1 MLHERINHHWRRTVV
16 IVAAFGLLAVACGDD
31 DDAAEPAGSTS
42 PGTAAGTTAPAAET
56 TNAPAT
62 TGAAAET
69 TTAATPTSG
78 AAAETT
84 AAGGEANPFGG
95 TLAEGE
101 FNESYLPDAALLE
114 QALGGAASLP
124 EGEMEKNIV
133 LAGVARASLP
143 VDEDLAL
150 QCWQNDG
157 CDTGTDG
164 ELVVGL
170 ADGFG
175 GNVARQLFKM
185 EFILQALTYPE
196 IGEIVYTD
204 ANLDTQKA
212 ISDVRAMAARGVDII
227 VSYPDAGEALLPAY
241 RAASQQ
247 GSQVVLWA
255 NANIGEPGTDYLTF
269 SGTDQCSLGTAYADV
284 MNDALPDGG
293 TIAFLG
299 GTPGNTQSPAWQKC
313 ERDALNPNIE
323 VVATADTDWTR
334 QGALQAASGILSEHP
349 DVDGWSYDYGDAFV
363 GVIRAYEAAGLPLD
377 IVATVHSDDNP
388 LLCAWK
394 EVGNPNF
401 DVYHF
406 VALFTQG
413 RIALTAAMMANAG
426 ADVPPEIIFST
437 ALKHVDENSCRED
450 IPADGSPS
458 TLISADLQSRMFPD

>member
-1 MLHERINHHWRRTVV
+1 MLPTYHRRV
-16 IVAAFGLLAVACGDD
+16 IAISATFLLLAAACGDD
-31 DDAAEPAGSTS
+31 DDDGAPATSAPGSAPATS
-42 PGTAAGTTAPAAET
+42 PPATSPPATSAPATSAPATSPATGTEGTAPAE
-56 TNAPAT
+56 
-62 TGAAAET
+62 
-69 TTAATPTSG
+69 
-78 AAAETT
+78 
-84 AAGGEANPFGG
+84 NPFGG

-101 FNESYLPDAALLE
+101 FGESYLPDEALLE
-114 QALGGAASLP
+114 QSLGGAASLP

-133 LAGVARASLP
+133 LAGVTRASIP

-150 QCWQNDG
+150 ECWQNDG
-157 CDTGTDG
+157 CETGTDG

-196 IGEIVYTD
+196 VGEIVYTD

-227 VSYPDAGEALLPAY
+227 VSYPDAGEALVPAY
-241 RAASQQ
+241 RAASDQ

-269 SGTDQCSLGTAYADV
+269 SGTDQCGLGEAYAEV
-284 MNDALPDGG
+284 MNEALPDGG
-293 TIAFLG
+293 QIAFLG
-299 GTPGNTQSPAWQKC
+299 GTPGNTQSPAWQEC
-313 ERDALNPNIE
+313 ERAALNPNIE
-323 VVATADTDWTR
+323 IVATADTDWTR

-349 DVDGWSYDYGDAFV
+349 DVNGWSYDYGDAFV

-377 IVATVHSDDNP
+377 VVATVHSDDNP

-401 DVYHF
+401 DVRHF

-437 ALKHVDENSCRED
+437 ALKTIDENSCRED

-458 TLISADLQSRMFPD
+458 TLISADLQSRMFSD

>member
-16 IVAAFGLLAVACGDD
+16 VVAAFGLLAAACGDDD
-31 DDAAEPAGSTS
+31 DDAAEPAASPS
-42 PGTAAGTTAPAAET
+42 PGTAAGTTAPAATSAPPET
-56 TNAPAT
+56 A
-62 TGAAAET
+62 AAAET
-69 TTAATPTSG
+69 TPTSG
-78 AAAETT
+78 GAETT
-84 AAGGEANPFGG
+84 AASGDANPFGA

-101 FNESYLPDAALLE
+101 FNESYLPDEALLE

-157 CDTGTDG
+157 CDTGTGG

-185 EFILQALTYPE
+185 EFILQALTYAE

-241 RAASQQ
+241 RAASGL

-269 SGTDQCSLGTAYADV
+269 SGTDQCSLGTAYAEV
-284 MNDALPDGG
+284 MNEALPDGG
-293 TIAFLG
+293 QIAFLG
-299 GTPGNTQSPAWQKC
+299 GTPGNTQSPAWQEC
-313 ERDALNPNIE
+313 EREALNPNIE

-349 DVDGWSYDYGDAFV
+349 DIDGWSYDYGDAFV

-377 IVATVHSDDNP
+377 VVATVHSDDNP

-401 DVYHF
+401 DVRHF

-426 ADVPPEIIFST
+426 AEVPPEIIFST
-437 ALKHVDENSCRED
+437 ALKTIDENSCRED

-458 TLISADLQSRMFPD
+458 TLISADLQSRMFSD

>member
-1 MLHERINHHWRRTVV
+1 MQHQQHRSHR
-16 IVAAFGLLAVACGDD
+16 VAAQVAVLVFVGASYAAGD
-31 DDAAEPAGSTS
+31 ASARGPAVGTTAPPGSTS
-42 PGTAAGTTAPAAET
+42 PGS
-56 TNAPAT
+56 
-62 TGAAAET
+62 
-69 TTAATPTSG
+69 TPT
-78 AAAETT
+78 
-84 AAGGEANPFGG
+84 AGENPFGG

-101 FNESYLPDAALLE
+101 FGESYLPDEALLE

-124 EGEMEKNIV
+124 EDEMQRNV
-133 LAGVARASLP
+133 ALAGVARASIA

-150 QCWQNDG
+150 ECWQNDG
-157 CDTGTDG
+157 CDTGTGG
-164 ELVVGL
+164 ELSVGL

-185 EFILQALTYPE
+185 EFILQALTYPQ

-212 ISDVRAMAARGVDII
+212 ISDVRSMAAQGVDII

-241 RAASQQ
+241 RAASEQ
-247 GSQVVLWA
+247 GSTVVLWA

-269 SGTDQCSLGTAYADV
+269 SGTDQCGLGEAYAAV
-284 MNDALPDGG
+284 LNENLPDGG
-293 TIAFLG
+293 TVAFLG
-299 GTPGNTQSPAWQKC
+299 GTPGNTQSPAWQGC

-323 VVATADTDWTR
+323 IIATADTDWTR
-334 QGALQAASGILSEHP
+334 QGALEAASSILSEHP
-349 DVDGWSYDYGDAFV
+349 DVDAWSYDYGDAFV

-377 IVATVHSDDNP
+377 IIATVHSDDNP

-401 DVYHF
+401 QVYHF

-426 ADVPPEIIFST
+426 ADVPPEIIFAT
-437 ALKHVDENSCRED
+437 ALKKIDENSCRED

-458 TLISADLQSRMFPD
+458 TLISAELQSRMFG

>member
-1 MLHERINHHWRRTVV
+1 MLPTYHRRV
-16 IVAAFGLLAVACGDD
+16 IAISATFLLLAAACGDD
-31 DDAAEPAGSTS
+31 DDDGAPATSAPGSAPATS
-42 PGTAAGTTAPAAET
+42 PPATSPAATSAPATSAPATSPATGTEGTAPAE
-56 TNAPAT
+56 
-62 TGAAAET
+62 
-69 TTAATPTSG
+69 
-78 AAAETT
+78 
-84 AAGGEANPFGG
+84 NPFGG

-101 FNESYLPDAALLE
+101 FGESYLPDEALLE
-114 QALGGAASLP
+114 QSLGGAASLP

-133 LAGVARASLP
+133 LAGVTRASIP

-150 QCWQNDG
+150 ECWQNDG
-157 CDTGTDG
+157 CETGTDG

-196 IGEIVYTD
+196 VGEIVYTD

-227 VSYPDAGEALLPAY
+227 VSYPDAGEALVPAY
-241 RAASQQ
+241 RAASDQ

-269 SGTDQCSLGTAYADV
+269 SGTDQCGLGEAYAEV
-284 MNDALPDGG
+284 MNEALPDGG
-293 TIAFLG
+293 QIAFLG
-299 GTPGNTQSPAWQKC
+299 GTPGNTQSPAWQEC
-313 ERDALNPNIE
+313 ERAALNPNIE
-323 VVATADTDWTR
+323 IVATADTDWTR

-349 DVDGWSYDYGDAFV
+349 DVNGWSYDYGDAFV

-377 IVATVHSDDNP
+377 VVATVHSDDNP

-401 DVYHF
+401 DVRHF

-437 ALKHVDENSCRED
+437 ALKTIDENSCRED

-458 TLISADLQSRMFPD
+458 TLISADLQSRMFSD

>member
-1 MLHERINHHWRRTVV
+1 MLHVPFKRRAVFAVV
-16 IVAAFGLLAVACGDD
+16 TTLVLVAAACGDD
-31 DDAAEPAGSTS
+31 DDDAGPADTGA
-42 PGTAAGTTAPAAET
+42 PDTAAGTTA
-56 TNAPAT
+56 
-62 TGAAAET
+62 AAA
-69 TTAATPTSG
+69 TTAAV
-78 AAAETT
+78 ATT
-84 AAGGEANPFGG
+84 AAGTAPSETSAPAPSGTDGTAPAGENPFGG
-95 TLAEGE
+95 TLEEGE
-101 FNESYLPDAALLE
+101 FGESYVPDEALLE

-124 EGEMEKNIV
+124 EGEMEKNVV
-133 LAGVARASLP
+133 LAGVTRASIP

-157 CDTGTDG
+157 CETGTGG

-196 IGEIVYTD
+196 IGEIIYTD

-212 ISDVRAMAARGVDII
+212 ISDVRSMAARGVDII

-241 RAASQQ
+241 RAASEQ

-269 SGTDQCSLGTAYADV
+269 SGTDQCGLGTAYAEV
-284 MNDALPDGG
+284 MNESLPDGG
-293 TIAFLG
+293 QIAFLG
-299 GTPGNTQSPAWQKC
+299 GTPGNTQSPAWQEC
-313 ERDALNPNIE
+313 EREALNPNIE

-334 QGALQAASGILSEHP
+334 QGALEAASGILSEYP
-349 DVDGWSYDYGDAFV
+349 ELDGWSYDYGDAFV

-377 IVATVHSDDNP
+377 VVATVHSDDNP

-394 EVGNPNF
+394 DVGNPNF
-401 DVYHF
+401 DVRHF

-426 ADVPPEIIFST
+426 ADVPPEIIFAT
-437 ALKHVDENSCRED
+437 ALKTIDENSCRED
-450 IPADGSPS
+450 IPDDGSPS
-458 TLISADLQSRMFPD
+458 TLISAELQSQMFPE

>member
-1 MLHERINHHWRRTVV
+1 MLHTHHRRA
-16 IVAAFGLLAVACGDD
+16 IAAVSATFLLLAAACGDD
-31 DDAAEPAGSTS
+31 DDDEGAPASSALGSAPATSAPATS
-42 PGTAAGTTAPAAET
+42 PASGTGGTAPATSPAT
-56 TNAPAT
+56 GTGGTAPA
-62 TGAAAET
+62 E
-69 TTAATPTSG
+69 
-78 AAAETT
+78 
-84 AAGGEANPFGG
+84 NPFGG

-101 FNESYLPDAALLE
+101 FGESYLPDEALLE
-114 QALGGAASLP
+114 QSLGGAASLP
-124 EGEMEKNIV
+124 EGEMEKNLV
-133 LAGVARASLP
+133 LAGVTRASTP

-150 QCWQNDG
+150 ECWQNDG
-157 CDTGTDG
+157 CETGTDG
-164 ELVVGL
+164 ELIVGL

-196 IGEIVYTD
+196 VGEIVYTD

-227 VSYPDAGEALLPAY
+227 VSYPDAGEALVPAY
-241 RAASQQ
+241 RAASDQ

-269 SGTDQCSLGTAYADV
+269 SGTDQCGLGEAYAEV
-284 MNDALPDGG
+284 MNEALPDGG
-293 TIAFLG
+293 QIAFLG
-299 GTPGNTQSPAWQKC
+299 GTPGNTQSPAWQEC
-313 ERDALNPNIE
+313 ERAALNPNIE
-323 VVATADTDWTR
+323 IVATADTDWTR

-363 GVIRAYEAAGLPLD
+363 GVIRAYEAAGIPLD
-377 IVATVHSDDNP
+377 VVATVHSDDNP

-401 DVYHF
+401 DVRHF

-437 ALKHVDENSCRED
+437 ALKTIDESSCRED

-458 TLISADLQSRMFPD
+458 TLISADLQSRMFSD

>member
-1 MLHERINHHWRRTVV
+1 MLHVPFKRRAVSAILTTLVL
-16 IVAAFGLLAVACGDD
+16 VAAACGDD
-31 DDAAEPAGSTS
+31 DDDAEPADTGAPDTAAVTTAAAATTAAVAT
-42 PGTAAGTTAPAAET
+42 TAAGTAPSETSAPAPSGTDGTAPA
-56 TNAPAT
+56 
-62 TGAAAET
+62 
-69 TTAATPTSG
+69 
-78 AAAETT
+78 
-84 AAGGEANPFGG
+84 GENPFGG
-95 TLAEGE
+95 TLEEGE
-101 FNESYLPDAALLE
+101 FGESYVPDEVLLE

-124 EGEMEKNIV
+124 EGEMEKNVV
-133 LAGVARASLP
+133 LAGVTRASIP

-157 CDTGTDG
+157 CETGTGG

-196 IGEIVYTD
+196 IGEIIYTD

-212 ISDVRAMAARGVDII
+212 ISDVRSMAARGVDII

-241 RAASQQ
+241 RAASEQ

-269 SGTDQCSLGTAYADV
+269 SGTDQCGLGTAYAEV
-284 MNDALPDGG
+284 MNEALPDGG
-293 TIAFLG
+293 QIAFLG
-299 GTPGNTQSPAWQKC
+299 GTPGNTQSPAWQEC
-313 ERDALNPNIE
+313 EREALNPNIE

-334 QGALQAASGILSEHP
+334 QGALEAASGILSEYP
-349 DVDGWSYDYGDAFV
+349 ELDGWSYDYGDAFV

-377 IVATVHSDDNP
+377 VVATVHSDDNP

-394 EVGNPNF
+394 DVGNPNF
-401 DVYHF
+401 DVRHF

-426 ADVPPEIIFST
+426 ADIPPEIIFAT
-437 ALKHVDENSCRED
+437 ALKTIDENSCRED
-450 IPADGSPS
+450 IPDDGSPS
-458 TLISADLQSRMFPD
+458 TLISAELQSQMFPE

>member
-1 MLHERINHHWRRTVV
+1 MPHEPFKRRAVLAVLTTLV
-16 IVAAFGLLAVACGDD
+16 IVAAACGDD
-31 DDAAEPAGSTS
+31 DDDAEPADTGA
-42 PGTAAGTTAPAAET
+42 PDTAAGTTAVVATPAAV
-56 TNAPAT
+56 A
-62 TGAAAET
+62 
-69 TTAATPTSG
+69 
-78 AAAETT
+78 TT
-84 AAGGEANPFGG
+84 AAGTAPPDTSAPAPSGTDGTAPAGENPFGG
-95 TLAEGE
+95 TLEEGE
-101 FNESYLPDAALLE
+101 FGESYLPDEALLE

-124 EGEMEKNIV
+124 EGEMEKNVV
-133 LAGVARASLP
+133 LAGVTRASIP

-150 QCWQNDG
+150 QCWQNDS
-157 CDTGTDG
+157 CETGTGGD
-164 ELVVGL
+164 LVVGL

-212 ISDVRAMAARGVDII
+212 ISDVRSMAARGVDII

-241 RAASQQ
+241 RAASEQ

-269 SGTDQCSLGTAYADV
+269 SGTDQCGLGTAYAEV
-284 MNDALPDGG
+284 MNEALPDGG
-293 TIAFLG
+293 QIAFLG
-299 GTPGNTQSPAWQKC
+299 GTPGNTQSPAWQAC
-313 ERDALNPNIE
+313 EREALNPSIE

-334 QGALQAASGILSEHP
+334 QGALEAASGILSEHP
-349 DVDGWSYDYGDAFV
+349 DIDGWSYDYGDAFV

-401 DVYHF
+401 DVRHF

-426 ADVPPEIIFST
+426 ADIPPEIIFST
-437 ALKHVDENSCRED
+437 ALKTIDENSCRED
-450 IPADGSPS
+450 IPDDGSPS
-458 TLISADLQSRMFPD
+458 TLISAELQSQMFPE

>member
-1 MLHERINHHWRRTVV
+1 MLHTQHRRG
-16 IVAAFGLLAVACGDD
+16 IAAVSATFLLLAAACGDD
-31 DDAAEPAGSTS
+31 DDDEGAPASSAPGSAPATSAPATS
-42 PGTAAGTTAPAAET
+42 PASGTGGTAPATSPAT
-56 TNAPAT
+56 GTGSTAPA
-62 TGAAAET
+62 E
-69 TTAATPTSG
+69 
-78 AAAETT
+78 
-84 AAGGEANPFGG
+84 NPFGG

-101 FNESYLPDAALLE
+101 FGESYLPDEALLE

-124 EGEMEKNIV
+124 AGEMEKNIV
-133 LAGVARASLP
+133 LAGVTRASTP

-150 QCWQNDG
+150 ECWQNDG
-157 CDTGTDG
+157 CETGTDG
-164 ELVVGL
+164 ELIVGL

-196 IGEIVYTD
+196 VGEIVYTD

-227 VSYPDAGEALLPAY
+227 VSYPDAGEALVPAY
-241 RAASQQ
+241 RAASDQ

-255 NANIGEPGTDYLTF
+255 NANIGDPGTDYLTF
-269 SGTDQCSLGTAYADV
+269 SGTDQCGLGEAYAEV
-284 MNDALPDGG
+284 MNEALPDGG
-293 TIAFLG
+293 QIAFLG
-299 GTPGNTQSPAWQKC
+299 GTPGNTQSPAWQEC
-313 ERDALNPNIE
+313 ERAALNPNIE
-323 VVATADTDWTR
+323 IVATADTDWTR

-377 IVATVHSDDNP
+377 VVATVHSDDNP

-401 DVYHF
+401 DVRHF

-426 ADVPPEIIFST
+426 AEVPPEIIFST
-437 ALKHVDENSCRED
+437 ALKTIDENSCRED

-458 TLISADLQSRMFPD
+458 TLISADLQSRMFSD

>member
-1 MLHERINHHWRRTVV
+1 MLPTYHRRV
-16 IVAAFGLLAVACGDD
+16 IAISATFLLLAAACGDD
-31 DDAAEPAGSTS
+31 DDDG
-42 PGTAAGTTAPAAET
+42 
-56 TNAPAT
+56 APAT
-62 TGAAAET
+62 SAPGSAPATSPPAT
-69 TTAATPTSG
+69 SPAATSAPATSAPATSPATG
-78 AAAETT
+78 TEGT
-84 AAGGEANPFGG
+84 ENPFGG

-101 FNESYLPDAALLE
+101 FGESYLPDEALLE
-114 QALGGAASLP
+114 QSLGGAASLP

-133 LAGVARASLP
+133 LAGVTRASIP

-150 QCWQNDG
+150 ECWQNDG
-157 CDTGTDG
+157 CETGTDG

-196 IGEIVYTD
+196 VGEIVYTD

-227 VSYPDAGEALLPAY
+227 VSYPDAGEALVPAY
-241 RAASQQ
+241 RAASDQ

-269 SGTDQCSLGTAYADV
+269 SGTDQCGLGEAYAEV
-284 MNDALPDGG
+284 MNEALPDGG
-293 TIAFLG
+293 QIAFLG
-299 GTPGNTQSPAWQKC
+299 GTPGNTQSPAWQEC
-313 ERDALNPNIE
+313 ERAALNPNIE
-323 VVATADTDWTR
+323 IVATADTDWTR

-349 DVDGWSYDYGDAFV
+349 DVNGWSYDYGDAFV

-377 IVATVHSDDNP
+377 VVATVHSDDNP

-401 DVYHF
+401 DVRHF

-437 ALKHVDENSCRED
+437 ALKTIDENSCRED

-458 TLISADLQSRMFPD
+458 TLISADLQSRMFSD

>member
-1 MLHERINHHWRRTVV
+1 MRTPAGQRHRRR
-16 IVAAFGLLAVACGDD
+16 LLAVTALASTIAVAV
-31 DDAAEPAGSTS
+31 AAI
-42 PGTAAGTTAPAAET
+42 
-56 TNAPAT
+56 
-62 TGAAAET
+62 GASG
-69 TTAATPTSG
+69 SG
-78 AAAETT
+78 ASVT
-84 AAGGEANPFGG
+84 AGPFGA
-95 TLAEGE
+95 TLPNGKYGE
-101 FNESYLPDAALLE
+101 NYNPKPSVVKY
-114 QALGGAASLP
+114 ALGGAAALP
-124 EGEMEKNIV
+124 TNAIQKNIA
-133 LAGVARASLP
+133 LAAMYRAGLK
-143 VDEDLAL
+143 VDENLAL
-150 QCWQNDG
+150 KCWQKNI
-157 CDTGTDG
+157 CDTGTG
-164 ELVVGL
+164 GKITVGL

-175 GNVARQLFKM
+175 GNPARQLFKM

-269 SGTDQCSLGTAYADV
+269 SGTDQCSLGTAYAEV
-284 MNDALPDGG
+284 MNEALPDGG
-293 TIAFLG
+293 QIAFLG
-299 GTPGNTQSPAWQKC
+299 GTPGNTQSPAWQEC
-313 ERDALNPNIE
+313 EREALNPNIE

-349 DVDGWSYDYGDAFV
+349 DIDGWSYDYGDAFV

-377 IVATVHSDDNP
+377 VVATVHSDDNP

-401 DVYHF
+401 DVRHF

-437 ALKHVDENSCRED
+437 ALKTIDENSCRED

-458 TLISADLQSRMFPD
+458 TLISPELQSRMFSD